1 MGGIAI
7 GDSIAK
13 VLTYIQMH
21 VQLFGKMEIVASK
34 DDLNQPLFI
43 MLPETGKNISL
54 YLFLGIKFKFDAKH

>member
-21 VQLFGKMEIVASK
+21 VQLFGKIEIVASK
-34 DDLNQPLFI
+34 DDLRQPLFI
-43 MLPETGKNISL
+43 MLSETGKLS
-54 YLFLGIKFKFDAKH
+54 FLIFF